1 MQNPWLKKL
10 KLNYSNEVIDI
21 VQFGSSIF
29 PDGNPRD
36 IDVSVIFKKIP
47 VKDQLIEAQKIKRQL
62 EKFADI
68 PIHISSFDFY
78 SLFDKSNFS
87 KEGILFYGKSLINGN
102 YFAEQFKLNPRIQ
115 ISYSLKKL
123 KKSDKIRFNYML
135 NGRGKK
141 YGILRKYDGKLV
153 NPGLIEISPEFENI
167 FTENIGK
174 ITPDFKV
181 RKILF

>member
-1 MQNPWLKKL
+1 MQNLWLRKL
-10 KLNYSNEVIDI
+10 KLNYNNEVIDI

-29 PDGNPRD
+29 PDENPRD

-62 EKFADI
+62 EKFTDF
-68 PIHISSFDFY
+68 PIHINSFDLY

-87 KEGILFYGKSLINGN
+87 REGILFYGKSLINGT

-115 ISYSLKKL
+115 ISYSLRKL
-123 KKSDKIRFNYML
+123 KKNDKIRFNYML
-135 NGRGKK
+135 NGRSKK
-141 YGILRKYDGKLV
+141 YGILRKYGGKLV
-153 NPGLIEISPEFENI
+153 NPGLIEIYPEFENI
-167 FTENIGK
+167 FVQNINK